1 MALMYSFVKALKN
14 SKISIMLDQLSSA
27 ISNIGTRDVTSSSG
41 KLKYRTLNWILFWSA
56 IASIFWAIFLFYIGN
71 PVAAMFPVISAFS
84 IPLLLFSLHKNGE
97 RFHWVLNW
105 SIFLAFFVPFSVQL
119 LHGGFVNTG
128 AVIVWS
134 ILAPIT
140 ALILKPKKTAKSIFV
155 VFLFFLVSVSI
166 LEVFLPSPLVELPK
180 SIITIEF
187 LINIISVIS
196 ICYFP
201 ILHFSNEMSKA
212 RKIIKTQ
219 NRKIIS
225 SIEYAQYIQRASL
238 SSHDELVGS
247 LNNDFFLMYEPKDI
261 VSGDFYWVANKNGRL
276 IIVCADCTGHGVP
289 GGFMTMMGINHLNNI
304 VKEKGITDP
313 SMILL
318 FLHYAVRESLK
329 YSSNGM
335 SDGMDIGVC
344 SIDLETNL
352 LEFSGARNKLH
363 YFNGELQ
370 VIPSTKVSIGED
382 LLDVNFNKTQIQM
395 KKNDRFYLFS
405 DGYIDQFGGPNN
417 KRFGSKRLN
426 LLLNDIKELNI
437 KDQGNVIKQTMKEWK
452 GSEDQIDDI
461 TFMGLVV

>member
-1 MALMYSFVKALKN
+1 
-14 SKISIMLDQLSSA
+14 MLDQFSNA
-27 ISNIGTRDVTSSSG
+27 ISTIGTKEISSSSG
-41 KLKYRTLNWILFWSA
+41 KLKFRTLNWILFWSA
-56 IASIFWAIFLFYIGN
+56 VASMLWVIFLLAIGN
-71 PVAAMFPVISAFS
+71 VLAAVFPALSAIVI
-84 IPLLLFSLHKNGE
+84 PMLLYALHRNGD
-97 RFHWVLNW
+97 RFQCVLNW
-105 SIFLAFFVPFSVQL
+105 SIILAFLVPFGVHI
-119 LHGGFVNTG
+119 LHGGFINSGVAIT
-128 AVIVWS
+128 WS

-140 ALILKPKKTAKSIFV
+140 ALILKPMRTAKAIFV
-155 VFLFFLVSVSI
+155 VFL
-166 LEVFLPSPLVELPK
+166 VFLISAALSELFLSVPFVPLSK
-180 SIITIEF
+180 SIIVTEF
-187 LINIISVIS
+187 LVNIICVIS
-196 ICYFP
+196 ISYFP

-219 NRKIIS
+219 NKKIIS
-225 SIEYAQYIQRASL
+225 SIEYAKYIQKASL
-238 SSHDELVGS
+238 SSHSELAGS
-247 LNNDFFLMYEPKDI
+247 LNDDFFLMYEPKDI

-344 SIDLETNL
+344 SIDLDTQL
-352 LEFSGARNKLH
+352 LEFSGARSKLH
-363 YFNGELQ
+363 YFNGELK
-370 VIPSTKVSIGED
+370 VIPATKVSIGED
-382 LLDVNFNKTQIQM
+382 LLEVNFEKKQIQM
-395 KKNDRFYLFS
+395 KKNDRFYLFT

-426 LLLNDIKELNI
+426 LLLNEIKELGI
-437 KDQGNVIKQTMKEWK
+437 KEQGEIIQQTMKDWK

-461 TFMGLVV
+461 TFLGLVV